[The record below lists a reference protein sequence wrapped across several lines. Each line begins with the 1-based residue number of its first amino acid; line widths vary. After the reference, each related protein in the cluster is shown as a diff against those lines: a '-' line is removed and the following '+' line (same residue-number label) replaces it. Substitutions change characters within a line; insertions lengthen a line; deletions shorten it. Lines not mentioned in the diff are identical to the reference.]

1 MSRSHIK
8 KDYLV
13 LVAWICGLMA
23 VGWVLGFVTKS
34 SVETWYLTLNRSPL
48 TPPDFVFGITWSVL
62 YAMIATSGWLIWR
75 TKPFAGLPTIKKL
88 YIAQLVLNW
97 SWTPLFFTC
106 HLTGVALI
114 CLTAILA
121 LVVTLVMKTYK
132 PLTTASFLLIPY
144 TLWLSFAGYLNFYIW
159 QAN

>member
-1 MSRSHIK
+1 MSRSHTK
-8 KDYLV
+8 KDYLT
-13 LVAWICGLMA
+13 LIAWIGGLIA
-23 VGWVLGFVTKS
+23 VGSVLGFVTKG
-34 SVETWYLTLNRSPL
+34 SVETWYPTLNRSPV

-75 TKPFAGLPTIKKL
+75 AKPFAGLPMIKKL

-97 SWTPLFFTC
+97 SWTPIFFTC
-106 HLTGVALI
+106 HLMGFALV

-121 LVVTLVMKTYK
+121 LVVTLVIKTYK
-132 PLTTASFLLIPY
+132 PLTTASVLLIPY
-144 TLWLSFAGYLNFYIW
+144 ALWLSFAGYLNFYIW